1 MKQITKNILTIV
13 FLILVCVALSA
24 CEAPEFDPN
33 DGSATIKNCWTC
45 AIYGSVFNLVN
56 SVVRESVSTSLSVAQ
71 FLLGAGLLFFL
82 LKQVGSIMIF
92 ASEAD
97 MQKTMKETGY
107 TILKAIII
115 AVLIYKT
122 DWFLQLI
129 RDVVIYPIGSFMMMM
144 SNAVLDSIPDSSS
157 YFSGIQ
163 GLSKDGTSLIGEGG
177 KLTPFDEKSSIFGDI
192 GIQVQYIVARLFAS
206 LKGGFDLG
214 KRVILEGGFFGWLIG
229 LFFMWEVSDLMFIF
243 PFAFV
248 DSFLIL
254 VLYVTLMPIALALWV
269 FPQTKKYFSKVF
281 PAPFISPF
289 LDILFGTII
298 VTLMMTMLNIYTDV
312 GLDGLMGSEAQV
324 NRSDI
329 AEGAANGK
337 PNVIITIMLIM
348 CVKKMAGN
356 ISDFSAQFGGQAAP
370 TSLFATLNKIKDA
383 VKKIVVQ
390 VALAFVTGGGSLAA
404 TVAKEAS
411 KEAAKQAMSAAAES
425 MSKAAPKKE
434 LKDEEAEKPKTE
446 GA

>member
-24 CEAPEFDPN
+24 CGSPEFDPN

-45 AIYGSVFNLVN
+45 AIYGSIFNLVN
-56 SVVRESVSTSLSVAQ
+56 SIVRGSVSTSLSVAQ
-71 FLLGAGLLFFL
+71 FLLGVGLLLFL

-97 MQKTMKETGY
+97 MQKTMKETGF
-107 TILKAIII
+107 TILKAMII

-157 YFSGIQ
+157 YFSGVQ

-177 KLTPFDEKSSIFGDI
+177 KLIPFDENSSIFGDI
-192 GIQVQYIVARLFAS
+192 GIQVQYVVSRIFAS

-214 KRVILEGGFFGWLIG
+214 KRVILEGGLFGWLIG
-229 LFFMWEVSDLMFIF
+229 LFFMWEVADIMFIF

-356 ISDFSAQFGGQAAP
+356 ISDFSSQFGGQAAP

-383 VKKIVVQ
+383 IKRIVAET
-390 VALAFVTGGGSLAA
+390 ALAFVTGGGSLAA

-411 KEAAKQAMSAAAES
+411 KEAARQAMAAAAES

-434 LKDEEAEKPKTE
+434 LKDEEAEKEKTE